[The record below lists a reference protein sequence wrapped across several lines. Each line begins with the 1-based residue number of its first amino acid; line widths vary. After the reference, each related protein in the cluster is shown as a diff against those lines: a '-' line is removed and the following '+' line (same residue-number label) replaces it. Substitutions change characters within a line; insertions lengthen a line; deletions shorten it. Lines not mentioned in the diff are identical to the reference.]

1 METKT
6 AVQARF
12 EAIQAQMIALS
23 HRIHA
28 HPEIGFEEEQASTWL
43 CEVLTAAGF
52 HVDKGICDLPTAF
65 RASAGHGPLHLVICA
80 EYDSLPGVG
89 HACGHNI
96 IAAMSVGASIGR
108 VPGACGYYF
117 GTSPKPSVSSD
128 PAGYQPSKSVFNLS
142 LAPVGLC
149 LYALSPFIPPI
160 LHQYPVL
167 GQLHLK
173 PRWHA
178 VAQHLCE

>member
-28 HPEIGFEEEQASTWL
+28 HPEIGFEEAQASTWL

-96 IAAMSVGASIGR
+96 IAAMSVGASIAAAVADEVELTGR
-108 VPGACGYYF
+108 VI
-117 GTSPKPSVSSD
+117 GT
-128 PAGYQPSKSVFNLS
+128 PAEEMGDGDK
-142 LAPVGLC
+142 
-149 LYALSPFIPPI
+149 I
-160 LHQYPVL
+160 LL
-167 GQLHLK
+167 L
-173 PRWHA
+173 
-178 VAQHLCE
+178 E